1 LLIIIIIIS
10 VKQRGKKWG
19 GKKTDEGEEDKKI
32 SIRRELRDVGSQ
44 ESSRKLW
51 TGKHNQ
57 KIRTATVP
65 VRRESR
71 SSADLNLLTMHGGVT
86 SLLVTIT

>member
-1 LLIIIIIIS
+1 MLMREQTVANRHHHLCEAT
-10 VKQRGKKWG
+10 RGEMG
-19 GKKTDEGEEDKKI
+19 GRET
-32 SIRRELRDVGSQ
+32 RRRRQKDQHQERITRCWLSRVLSKLR
-44 ESSRKLW
+44 

-71 SSADLNLLTMHGGVT
+71 NSADLNLPTMHD
-86 SLLVTIT
+86 

>member
-1 LLIIIIIIS
+1 
-10 VKQRGKKWG
+10 VGKKR
-19 GKKTDEGEEDKKI
+19 DEGEEDKKI

-44 ESSRKLW
+44 ESSRKLR

-71 SSADLNLLTMHGGVT
+71 SSADLNLPTMHD
-86 SLLVTIT
+86 